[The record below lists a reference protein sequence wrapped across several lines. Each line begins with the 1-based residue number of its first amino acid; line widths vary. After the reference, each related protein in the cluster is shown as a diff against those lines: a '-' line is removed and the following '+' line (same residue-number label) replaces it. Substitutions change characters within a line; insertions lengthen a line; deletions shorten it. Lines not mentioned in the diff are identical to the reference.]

1 MFLRKLHIPGGVI
14 LGSVL
19 ASLLLNVLTPYG
31 YMPKMAKYLAQ
42 VLAGAYISCSVS
54 VDDMRKIKKHLK
66 PTVFLIVG
74 HIILNLCLGTALYAV
89 SSLDAVTTYSAL
101 IPGGLSEIP
110 LVAEE
115 MGGDPSMVLVIQF
128 LRIVLGLALFPLVA
142 SRLRR
147 DTIDT
152 GVDYIPVG
160 LGQRTR
166 SNLLL
171 TCVVALVTAVIFKI
185 IGFPAGVL
193 VGAMVGTL
201 VLQLKFSKAW
211 MPRPMRY
218 FSQILAGAYIGCL
231 ISSESIEIMKKS
243 FFLLAGSALFYIV
256 GCFLL
261 AYLLFKWYHL
271 EPRTACLAA
280 MPAGANDVAMIASD
294 FNISVGEIA
303 FYQIA
308 RMLFSLICFP
318 LLIHFLTDLGFPFF

>member
-1 MFLRKLHIPGGVI
+1 MFLRKLRIPGGVI

-54 VDDMRKIKKHLK
+54 VNDMRKIRKHLK
-66 PTVFLIVG
+66 PTAFLLTG

-89 SSLDAVTTYSAL
+89 SSLDVVTSYSAL

-110 LVAEE
+110 LIAEE

-128 LRIVLGLALFPLVA
+128 LRIVFGLALFPLVA
-142 SRLRR
+142 SRLR
-147 DTIDT
+147 DTPRPGMD
-152 GVDYIPVG
+152 DIPVG

-166 SNLLL
+166 SNLFL
-171 TCVVALVTAVIFKI
+171 TCVIALLTAIAFKM
-185 IGFPAGVL
+185 IGVPAGVL

-201 VLQLKFSKAW
+201 ILQLKFSKAW
-211 MPRPMRY
+211 MPRPMRN
-218 FSQILAGAYIGCL
+218 FSQILAGSYIGCL
-231 ISSESIEIMKKS
+231 ISSENVEIMRKS
-243 FFLLAGSALFYIV
+243 FFLLAGSALFYIL

-261 AYLLFKWYHL
+261 AYLLFKCYYL
-271 EPRTACLAA
+271 EPRIACLAA

-303 FYQIA
+303 FFQIA
-308 RMLFSLICFP
+308 RMLFSVICFP
-318 LLIHFLTDLGFPFF
+318 LLIHFLTGLGFPFF